1 MADELDPRLEA
12 RLRDA
17 LRAEAD
23 ALPLTVSEGDV
34 LRERDRRRH
43 RRWALPASLLGAA
56 AVVTLLV
63 VGGALWRATP
73 DEVAASLAP
82 SPSPS
87 ASPRP
92 LATYDELARILDE
105 SLVVPWTVAAQGEGP
120 AADAG
125 DGKITT
131 VLGTVGVYQFID
143 YALDCTGGDIE
154 IRVMSGDTAGFGY
167 KGACDQHPILI
178 TDGAG
183 SADPDSRVEVVA
195 TKDVRW
201 RVIVEESAPA
211 SGEPSVPPSVPP
223 SLPPVPALGFDST
236 LRGALRGSAGPSDV
250 TTIDAPIAPGSTI
263 AIAFACAGGGLVHL
277 TVDGVAEDAACVAS
291 NILEFVPGGG
301 DRSVV
306 MISADQDVLLDLEFR
321 SYTPAQ
327 KGESFTPP
335 VATLSSGS
343 GTTTGVKA
351 CGGALTLPGGQGQWD
366 DCSPKWLAIP
376 EARALHVPVNGAIAA
391 TLPDGWTITDVTA
404 TYVPNADTLPPPTGA
419 DGALLGSSAGGG
431 PAGFT
436 IPAPP
441 TGDWAVRAVISGK
454 AGDGTLISFPYIFR
468 VMVGP

>member
-12 RLRDA
+12 RLREA

-23 ALPLTVSEGDV
+23 ALPFTVNEQDV
-34 LRERDRRRH
+34 LRERDRRGH
-43 RRWALPASLLGAA
+43 RRWAPPASLLGAA

-63 VGGALWRATP
+63 VAGAIWRATL
-73 DEVAASLAP
+73 DEVAASPSA
-82 SPSPS
+82 SPSAW

-92 LATYDELARILDE
+92 LATYDELTRMLDE
-105 SLVVPWTVAAQGEGP
+105 SLIVPWTVAAQGEGP

-131 VLGTVGVYQFID
+131 VLGTVGVHHFID
-143 YALDCTGGDIE
+143 FALDCTGGDIE
-154 IRVMSGDTAGFGY
+154 IRVMSGDSAGFGY
-167 KGACDQHPILI
+167 KSACGPRPIMI
-178 TDGAG
+178 TDGMG

-201 RVIVEESAPA
+201 RVIVQASAPA
-211 SGEPSVPPSVPP
+211 SGEPSVAP

-236 LRGALRGSAGPSDV
+236 LRGVLHGSAGPSDV
-250 TTIDAPIAPGSTI
+250 TTLDAPVAPGSTI
-263 AIAFACAGGGLVHL
+263 AIAFACWGGGLVHL

-291 NILEFVPGGG
+291 NSLEFVPGGG

-306 MISADQDVLLDLEFR
+306 MISANQVVLLDMEFR

-327 KGESFTPP
+327 KGEPFTPP
-335 VATLSSGS
+335 VATLSNGS
-343 GTTTGVKA
+343 DTTTGVKA
-351 CGGALTLPGGQGQWD
+351 CGGDLTLPGGQGKSD
-366 DCSPKWLAIP
+366 DCSPRWLAVP
-376 EARALHVPVNGAIAA
+376 EARALHVPINGAMVA

-419 DGALLGSSAGGG
+419 DGAQLGSSAGGG

-436 IPAPP
+436 MPAPP
-441 TGDWAVRAVISGK
+441 AGDWAVRAVISGK

-468 VMVGP
+468 VMVGQ